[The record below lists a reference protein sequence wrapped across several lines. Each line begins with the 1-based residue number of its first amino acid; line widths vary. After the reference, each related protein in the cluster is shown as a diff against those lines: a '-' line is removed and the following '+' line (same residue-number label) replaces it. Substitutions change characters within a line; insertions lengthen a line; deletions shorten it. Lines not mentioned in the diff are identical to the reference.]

1 MLLIAIFLFFG
12 ISGFGSVSN
21 LHDKD
26 SITFNNKIIPQSILK
41 EARIAL
47 SHYPELKNTPIEFH
61 FKKNIKKSIMQAQ
74 PKFLSI
80 FKKSEN
86 RSYLI
91 IINKNFNI
99 ENKEFVIYDIPSEA
113 LIGWIGHELG
123 HITDYNNRSG
133 VNLLMFLFR
142 ATLPPT
148 TILENLNVPL
158 ISMP

>member
-1 MLLIAIFLFFG
+1 
-12 ISGFGSVSN
+12 
-21 LHDKD
+21 
-26 SITFNNKIIPQSILK
+26 
-41 EARIAL
+41 
-47 SHYPELKNTPIEFH
+47 
-61 FKKNIKKSIMQAQ
+61 MQAQ